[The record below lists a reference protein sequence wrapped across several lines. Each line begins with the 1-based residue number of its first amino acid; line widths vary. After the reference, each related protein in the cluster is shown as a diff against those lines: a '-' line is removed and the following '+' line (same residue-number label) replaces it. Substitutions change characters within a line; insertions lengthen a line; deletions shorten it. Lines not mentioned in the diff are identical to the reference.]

1 VRAIFCRLSYVKF
14 SHGKMPGDLVMYH
27 ALKTA
32 CSGDILPGMGQAQQ
46 SDTTI
51 AAAGDGRLL
60 REKVYDQLRAEMIS
74 CVLPPGTEIRE
85 NELALRFGV
94 SKSPVRDALMRLERE
109 GLVITL
115 PRQGYRVAPVSLAD
129 VQDMFHLRDALE
141 QACMERIVRR
151 ASDEQL
157 AQLDPFRHYRAADW
171 QDGFVA
177 YNREFHR
184 TLARIA
190 GNGRMRDQLID
201 LIDQMERAVQ
211 LSVSSLKKGDPQSL
225 VDEHIELIDALQAR
239 QTARAQRLAA
249 RHVGE
254 AGKRVV
260 QAMSRVVIAG

>member
-1 VRAIFCRLSYVKF
+1 MGTATEAATR
-14 SHGKMPGDLVMYH
+14 GDTFG
-27 ALKTA
+27 ATA
-32 CSGDILPGMGQAQQ
+32 P
-46 SDTTI
+46 
-51 AAAGDGRLL
+51 DGRLL

-74 CVLPPGTEIRE
+74 CALPPGTEIRE

-151 ASDEQL
+151 ASEEQL
-157 AQLDPFRHYRAADW
+157 AALDTFKRYEPAEW
-171 QDGFVA
+171 PGGFVA

-184 TLARIA
+184 TLARMA
-190 GNGRMRDQLID
+190 GNARMRDQLID

-211 LSVSSLKKGDPQSL
+211 LSVSSLKKGNPQSL
-225 VDEHIELIDALQAR
+225 VDEHSELIKALQGR
-239 QTARAQRLAA
+239 QASRAQRLAS
-249 RHVGE
+249 RHVVE